1 MSPRRRDDADHPPDE
16 GRRARLLRAT
26 TDQLRV
32 VGARRLSIEDVAAEA
47 GVSKGAVYLEFPSKT
62 ALIEAALAALLLDAG
77 ARYAERMA
85 LVPSPRDRLVDT
97 LRFVWEEAERE
108 PLFETLLRE
117 EHEEGTLRAM
127 ATGREAQ
134 ADAEIEGLRALAR
147 AGIDAGEL
155 RADLDVEALP
165 FVISLMRSLFLG
177 VEHATGG
184 RMSRARVLD
193 AALTIFAAGISA
205 LPTPAEPPD
214 TSQQR
219 G

>member
-26 TDQLRV
+26 TDQLRA
-32 VGARRLSIEDVAAEA
+32 VGARRLSIEDVAADA

-62 ALIEAALAALLLDAG
+62 ALVRAAVEALFLDATI
-77 ARYAERMA
+77 RYAARMA
-85 LVPSPRDRLVDT
+85 LTTSPKERLIDT

-108 PLFETLLRE
+108 PIFETLLRE

-127 ATGREAQ
+127 SAGHEDRAE
-134 ADAEIEGLRALAR
+134 AEIEGLRAMAR

-177 VEHATGG
+177 VEQATGG
-184 RMSRARVLD
+184 RMGRARVLE
-193 AALTIFAAGISA
+193 ATLTIFAAGISA
-205 LPTPAEPPD
+205 TPQSAAD